1 MTQPA
6 PKLRELPAADRAA
19 ALQLPDADIAAL
31 RTGLT
36 LDQADHMIENVI
48 ATYALPMGVATN
60 FVVNGRDIPAIPMV
74 VEESSIVAACSYAAK
89 LARTTGGFVAGSS
102 APIMIGQI
110 QVLDVPDLEKA
121 IAQIEA
127 EKADLI
133 DWLNTGNPSTMSRH
147 AKAVGL
153 DIREFKIQNSKFKK
167 MVAPLNASFFN
178 SDFLILHLYYDCADA
193 MGANLVNTACEALA
207 PRIAQI
213 TGGRI
218 GLRIL
223 SNLSDQRLAWA
234 RCVIPAKALEEME
247 ETGDGGRTTELSTT
261 DARPPSSVLRRIT
274 EASLFAELDPYRAAT
289 HNKGVM
295 NGVDAAVI
303 ATGNDWRAVE
313 AAAHAYAAREGQ
325 YTALTR
331 WRANEHGDLVGEI
344 KLPMA
349 VGIVGGATRVHP
361 AAQVALR
368 MLGVQTARELAEI
381 IACVGLAQNF
391 AAIRALAMEGIQS
404 GHMALHA
411 RQIAITAGATGA
423 QIDLIAAQLVAEKNV
438 RLARAQE
445 LMST

>member
-1 MTQPA
+1 MTHST
-6 PKLRELPAADRAA
+6 PKLRDLPIGERAT
-19 ALQLPDADIAAL
+19 ALQLPADDIAAL

-48 ATYALPMGVATN
+48 ATYALPMGVATH
-60 FVVNGRDIPAIPMV
+60 FMVNGREIPAIPMV
-74 VEESSIVAACSYAAK
+74 VEESSVVAACSYAAK
-89 LARTTGGFVAGSS
+89 LARATGGFIAGSS
-102 APIMIGQI
+102 EPIMIGQI
-110 QVLDVPDLEKA
+110 QVLDLPDVPKA
-121 IAQIEA
+121 RAQIEA
-127 EKADLI
+127 ERDDLI
-133 DWLNTGNPSTMSRH
+133 DWLNTRNPSTISKH
-147 AKAVGL
+147 ARAVGL
-153 DIREFKIQNSKFKK
+153 EIGELRIENAELRKYSDADPALSQFSILNSQ
-167 MVAPLNASFFN
+167 
-178 SDFLILHLYYDCADA
+178 FLVFHVLYDCADA

-223 SNLSDQRLAWA
+223 SNLSDRRLAWA
-234 RCVIPAKALEEME
+234 RCVIPARAL
-247 ETGDGGRTTELSTT
+247 TDDRRPTT
-261 DARPPSSVLRRIT
+261 DDATVVGRRLSVVSSII

-295 NGVDAAVI
+295 NGVDAVVL

-313 AAAHAYAAREGQ
+313 AAAHAYAARDGR
-325 YTALTR
+325 YTALTH
-331 WRANEHGDLVGEI
+331 WRANEQGDLVGEI

-411 RQIAITAGATGA
+411 RQIAVAAGATGA
-423 QIDLIAAQLVAEKNV
+423 QIETIAAQLVAEKNV
-438 RLARAQE
+438 RLERARVLL
-445 LMST
+445 LM